1 MSNWTRVPP
10 GPVQDDDEM
19 KVKVTSGSAWTMEL
33 LVCLVVL
40 AAASAAASAAPPAA
54 PPATGEVSVD
64 LGREAAWAACRPTA
78 KVTAAAISLPGVFA
92 PGSPAVE
99 CVHGIAAAPATAFAV
114 LQRNGTFTE
123 VGIGTAHDDP
133 FVDDMLYRAPDI
145 NASAGFYTLVWRTE
159 IPTVVG
165 RVQVLQLRGVNY
177 AVSVFANG
185 TPLPD
190 AATGETSVEGMF
202 RRSEYVLPADPPGGM
217 NIIGIKV
224 TPPPFVGQRCNGQ
237 GGAHILAKSVTAQF
251 SAGWDCIASTPDR
264 NTGLWDKVTLGDTRT
279 RVYAQYL
286 CEYS

>member
-1 MSNWTRVPP
+1 M
-10 GPVQDDDEM
+10 
-19 KVKVTSGSAWTMEL
+19 

-145 NASAGFYTLVWRTE
+145 NASAGFYKLVWRC
-159 IPTVVG
+159 P
-165 RVQVLQLRGVNY
+165 RFLLW
-177 AVSVFANG
+177 
-185 TPLPD
+185 L
-190 AATGETSVEGMF
+190 GEC
-202 RRSEYVLPADPPGGM
+202 RY
-217 NIIGIKV
+217 
-224 TPPPFVGQRCNGQ
+224 CNC
-237 GGAHILAKSVTAQF
+237 A
-251 SAGWDCIASTPDR
+251 ASTMPSR
-264 NTGLWDKVTLGDTRT
+264 FLQTGCHCQTQPRARPQSKACFAAQSTCCPRT
-279 RVYAQYL
+279 RL
-286 CEYS
+286 GE